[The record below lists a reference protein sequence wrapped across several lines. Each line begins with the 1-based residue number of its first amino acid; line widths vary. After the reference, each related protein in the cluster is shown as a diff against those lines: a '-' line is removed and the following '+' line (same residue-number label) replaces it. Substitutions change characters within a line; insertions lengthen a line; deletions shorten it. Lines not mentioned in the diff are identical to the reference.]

1 MVEVGNLEE
10 DETFA
15 FIYNLDWFGRDS
27 GETDGSRM
35 EGDKVHL
42 SLRYMMIMAKAR
54 MWCWDSIFLISGG
67 EPSQFKSCLAD
78 NTCEQLLRWVV
89 SS

>member
-54 MWCWDSIFLISGG
+54 MWC
-67 EPSQFKSCLAD
+67 
-78 NTCEQLLRWVV
+78 
-89 SS
+89 